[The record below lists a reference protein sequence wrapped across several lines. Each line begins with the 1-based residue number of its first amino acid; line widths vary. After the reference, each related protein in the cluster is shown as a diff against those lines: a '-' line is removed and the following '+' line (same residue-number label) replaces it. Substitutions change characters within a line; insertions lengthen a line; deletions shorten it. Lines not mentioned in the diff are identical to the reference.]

1 MSRLT
6 IVTAMLVACTTVSS
20 DPTHVTSAMPAA
32 SPRTTAPGASHLV
45 FRPTK
50 AALPVALQRSV
61 AVWDGTIAYV
71 AGGLDAAGTTVG
83 GVYSIDPASGKVA
96 SLGSLAQPVHD
107 AAASMIGGMIY
118 VFAGGAGSGTE
129 TVQTFDPSTGTSRV
143 VGHMPVAL
151 SDLASARIGTTTY
164 LVGGYDGVRPRREIY
179 ATTDGTSFSRVGE
192 LPVGL
197 RYPAVTVAGGV
208 IVIAGG
214 QGASGPTRGVYTFD
228 PISGRTELL
237 GELPVPLAHASAFTL
252 GGVTYVAGGRDAA
265 DQALTVV
272 SAIDPSTGRV
282 KPRPSLAR
290 PVADA
295 AVAAGSHATLLIGGW
310 GTTTL
315 RQVLLATLH
324 PMAAT

>member
-1 MSRLT
+1 
-6 IVTAMLVACTTVSS
+6 
-20 DPTHVTSAMPAA
+20 
-32 SPRTTAPGASHLV
+32 
-45 FRPTK
+45 
-50 AALPVALQRSV
+50 
-61 AVWDGTIAYV
+61 
-71 AGGLDAAGTTVG
+71 
-83 GVYSIDPASGKVA
+83 
-96 SLGSLAQPVHD
+96 
-107 AAASMIGGMIY
+107 
-118 VFAGGAGSGTE
+118 
-129 TVQTFDPSTGTSRV
+129 
-143 VGHMPVAL
+143 
-151 SDLASARIGTTTY
+151 
-164 LVGGYDGVRPRREIY
+164 
-179 ATTDGTSFSRVGE
+179 
-192 LPVGL
+192 
-197 RYPAVTVAGGV
+197 
-208 IVIAGG
+208 
-214 QGASGPTRGVYTFD
+214 VYTFD